1 MSDFVHLLKTKDLKA
16 TPQRICVLK
25 ELEKKQ
31 HPTIEHLYESLRKE
45 NPSMSLATVYKN
57 IATLKEKGV
66 VIEVNISDGK
76 MRYDIYSHPHVH
88 LVCAQCGIIQ
98 DIDYDDG
105 LMAYQKSLEE
115 KKGIKIGKVDFIA
128 TIDSC
133 SFCRI

>member
-57 IATLKEKGV
+57 ISTLKEKGV

-88 LVCAQCGIIQ
+88 LVCATCGIIQ